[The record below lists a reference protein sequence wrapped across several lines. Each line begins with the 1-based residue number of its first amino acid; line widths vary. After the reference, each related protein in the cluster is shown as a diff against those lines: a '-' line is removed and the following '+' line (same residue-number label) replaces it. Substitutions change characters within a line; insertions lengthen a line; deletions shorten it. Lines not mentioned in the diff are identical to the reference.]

1 MFKDEWINCAVSDNQ
16 AGDVTLNKIAIATNL
31 SLPVE
36 NGKDGKDDK
45 RREDLNFLMRFYIAL
60 KYERNATGH
69 ADDKTS
75 NHMHYK
81 ATRNAILVFV
91 RLCEDLLKTK
101 DD

>member
-1 MFKDEWINCAVSDNQ
+1 MIMKHIMHAVSDNQ